1 MTERIVV
8 TGGAGF
14 IGSHLVERLASD
26 TTEILVLDTEA
37 NGDRSLL
44 DIDPQFESVDI
55 RDQALES
62 ILTEFDPDTIYH
74 LAALHYIPYCNA
86 NPEEAFE
93 VNVMG
98 TRNILNVARQL
109 DSLSNIVFAS
119 TAAVYPP
126 RDEANHESTTTG
138 PMDIYGRTKLIG
150 EDLCRLFAQ
159 ETNVSITAARLFN
172 VYGPNETNEHLIPA
186 ILQQV
191 RAGRR
196 DIELGNLS
204 PKRDFIHVDDA
215 ARALECL
222 GTQFKGTFEPYN
234 IGTGD
239 PYSVREVVEE
249 TSAALDE
256 SITITQDDDRTR
268 ESDRPHLEADISKLT
283 TDFAWEPQ
291 VNFREGLREL
301 LTQNR
306 EVLVT

>member
-204 PKRDFIHVDDA
+204 PRRDFIHVDDA

-222 GTQFKGTFEPYN
+222 GTQFKSTFEPYN

-268 ESDRPHLEADISKLT
+268 ESDRPHLEADVSKLT
-283 TDFAWEPQ
+283 TDFVWEPQ